1 MCTFFGFEWQDVFP
15 VKGNTPLCHFVGW
28 VSDDDVGECAFACSV
43 ESHHGVYFA
52 VSDIEV
58 DAFEYFFAIDAGV

>member
-1 MCTFFGFEWQDVFP
+1 MCAFFGFECEDVFP
-15 VKGNTPLCHFVGW
+15 VEVYGSLCDFVGW